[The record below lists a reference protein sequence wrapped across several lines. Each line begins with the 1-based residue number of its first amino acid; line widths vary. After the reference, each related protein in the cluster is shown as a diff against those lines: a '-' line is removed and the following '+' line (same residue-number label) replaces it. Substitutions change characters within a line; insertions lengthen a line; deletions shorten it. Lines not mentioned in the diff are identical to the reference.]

1 MSERADRVEQFAN
14 RFVPKA
20 RVLTASLVSAQ
31 RWAQIDP
38 YHMDAVAVR
47 KEIAKFDPEFIR
59 MLYDLVKLTE
69 DCKPPIDDN
78 ASPNAVPDDQANEQ
92 RIAAALGEMT
102 ALIKECT
109 QEYERWAALPNRV

>member
-1 MSERADRVEQFAN
+1 VEQFAN
-14 RFVPKA
+14 RFVPQA
-20 RVLTASLVSAQ
+20 RVLTARLVSAQ
-31 RWAQIDP
+31 RWAEIDP

-59 MLYDLVKLTE
+59 MLYDLVKLTG
-69 DCKPPIDDN
+69 DCKPPLDDN
-78 ASPNAVPDDQANEQ
+78 ESPNAVPDDQANEQ